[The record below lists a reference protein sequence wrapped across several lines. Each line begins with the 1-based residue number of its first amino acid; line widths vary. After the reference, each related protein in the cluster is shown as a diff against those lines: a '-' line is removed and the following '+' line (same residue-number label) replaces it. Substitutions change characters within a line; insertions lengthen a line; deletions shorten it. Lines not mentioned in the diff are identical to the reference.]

1 MSPDEF
7 LKLFRAERASA
18 ILRTTIPE
26 AVAPAME
33 AAVAGGFRVIE
44 FTMTCPDVLKHIEDF
59 AKRDGL
65 VVGAGTVL
73 TIEQARQAVEA
84 GSRFL
89 VSPVVDEEIITE
101 AARLGVAMMPG
112 THTPTEMLR
121 AHRAGAQLQKLFPAP
136 GIGAAFIKA
145 TLGPLPFLNIV
156 PTSGVDENNV
166 ADYLNAGAFA
176 AGFVAPLFIPEALA
190 RGDFEAIR
198 KRAELLLQAVAPGS
212 SGSSGNSGDQEI
224 SVSFGSAHR

>member
-1 MSPDEF
+1 MNPEAF
-7 LKLFRAERASA
+7 LELFRAERASA
-18 ILRTTIPE
+18 ILRTSIPD

-33 AAVAGGFRVIE
+33 AAVQGGFRVIE
-44 FTMTCPDVLKHIEDF
+44 FTLTCPDVLRHIEDF
-59 AKRDGL
+59 SKRDGL

-73 TIEQARQAVEA
+73 TIEQARQAVKA
-84 GSRFL
+84 GASFL
-89 VSPVVDEEIITE
+89 VSPVVDEEIIAE
-101 AARLGVAMMPG
+101 AGRLGVAMIPG

-136 GIGAAFIKA
+136 GIGAAFVKA
-145 TLGPLPFLNIV
+145 TLGPMPFLNIV
-156 PTSGVDENNV
+156 PTSGVDETNV
-166 ADYLNAGAFA
+166 SEYLDAGAFA

-190 RGDFEAIR
+190 RGDFEVIR

-212 SGSSGNSGDQEI
+212 SGSSGDQEI